1 MKIPLASLAL
11 CHDPILENR
20 RPVLLTEAEY
30 VSGQRNGRAQYAP
43 RSSPKVLCN
52 GRNFDVE
59 LAATLAELE
68 SEKDT
73 VSNDPQKLQVLFR
86 EMTQM
91 CLW

>member
-11 CHDPILENR
+11 CHDPTLENI

-30 VSGQRNGRAQYAP
+30 VSGQRNGRTQYAP
-43 RSSPKVLCN
+43 RSSPKVACD

-73 VSNDPQKLQVLFR
+73 VANDPQKLQVLFR